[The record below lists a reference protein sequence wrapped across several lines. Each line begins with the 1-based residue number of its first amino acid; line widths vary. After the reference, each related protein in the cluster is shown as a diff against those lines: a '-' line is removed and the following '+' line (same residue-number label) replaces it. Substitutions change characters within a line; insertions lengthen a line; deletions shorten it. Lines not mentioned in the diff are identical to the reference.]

1 MFKDAPQGET
11 QYELTESEGPVALLG
26 GGADL
31 TGRLVEY
38 WGDVWTIA
46 DKNYIGDW
54 DVERRE
60 TRATGAVKITSSIS
74 AVILPESHPHFAC
87 LVPAN

>member
-1 MFKDAPQGET
+1 MPEAQDQT
-11 QYELTESEGPVALLG
+11 TLLG
-26 GGADL
+26 GGANI

-38 WGDVWTIA
+38 WGDVWTVTG
-46 DKNYIGDW
+46 KNYIGDW

-60 TRATGAVKITSSIS
+60 VRPAGAVKITSSI
-74 AVILPESHPHFAC
+74 AVNVLPVTHPHFAR